1 MKYIFIGRI
10 VNTHALKGEVR
21 IVSDFEFKDRIFKE
35 NTLLYIGENKDKEII
50 ETYRKHKQFDMVK
63 FKGIDYINDVLKY
76 KGSKVYIDESI
87 LNLKDDEILISEL
100 INMDVYNDN
109 KYVGRIT
116 EYRSDNGN
124 NMLRVNNKLIPY
136 NKDFITKIDKENIAN
151 LLQINMKPAN
161 EANKGKFE

>member
-136 NKDFITKIDKENIAN
+136 NKDFITKIDKENKSIYFHDIG
-151 LLQINMKPAN
+151 LFL
-161 EANKGKFE
+161 

>member
-87 LNLKDDEILISEL
+87 LNLKDNEILISDL

-109 KYVGRIT
+109 KYVGKIT

-136 NKDFITKIDKENIAN
+136 NKDFITKIDKENKIIYFHDIGVF
-151 LLQINMKPAN
+151 L
-161 EANKGKFE
+161 

>member
-109 KYVGRIT
+109 KYVGKIT

-136 NKDFITKIDKENIAN
+136 NKAFITKIDKENKSIYFHDIGVF
-151 LLQINMKPAN
+151 L
-161 EANKGKFE
+161 

>member
-109 KYVGRIT
+109 KYVGKIT

-136 NKDFITKIDKENIAN
+136 NKDFITKIDK
-151 LLQINMKPAN
+151 K
-161 EANKGKFE
+161 NKSIYFHDIGVFL

>member
-136 NKDFITKIDKENIAN
+136 NKDFITKIDKENKSIYFHDIGVF
-151 LLQINMKPAN
+151 LW
-161 EANKGKFE
+161 E

>member
-1 MKYIFIGRI
+1 MKYTFIGRI

-109 KYVGRIT
+109 KYVGKIT

-136 NKDFITKIDKENIAN
+136 NKDFITKIDKENKSIYFHDIGVF
-151 LLQINMKPAN
+151 L
-161 EANKGKFE
+161 

>member
-21 IVSDFEFKDRIFKE
+21 ILSDFEFKDRIFKE
-35 NTLLYIGENKDKEII
+35 NTILYIGENKDKEII

-109 KYVGRIT
+109 KYVGKIT

-136 NKDFITKIDKENIAN
+136 NKDFITKIDKENKSIYFHDIGVF
-151 LLQINMKPAN
+151 L
-161 EANKGKFE
+161 

>member
-63 FKGIDYINDVLKY
+63 FKEIDYINDVLKY

-87 LNLKDDEILISEL
+87 LNLKDDEILISDL
-100 INMDVYNDN
+100 INMDVYNNN
-109 KYVGRIT
+109 KYVGKIT

-136 NKDFITKIDKENIAN
+136 NKDFITKIDKENKIIYFHDIGVF
-151 LLQINMKPAN
+151 L
-161 EANKGKFE
+161 

>member
-35 NTLLYIGENKDKEII
+35 NTLTLLYIGENKDKEII

-109 KYVGRIT
+109 KYVGKIT

-136 NKDFITKIDKENIAN
+136 NKDFITKIDKENKSIYFHDIGVF
-151 LLQINMKPAN
+151 L
-161 EANKGKFE
+161 

>member
-136 NKDFITKIDKENIAN
+136 NKDFITRIDKENKSIYFHDIGVF
-151 LLQINMKPAN
+151 L
-161 EANKGKFE
+161 

>member
-109 KYVGRIT
+109 KYVGKIT

-136 NKDFITKIDKENIAN
+136 NKDFITKIDKENKSIYFHDIGAF
-151 LLQINMKPAN
+151 L
-161 EANKGKFE
+161 

>member
-109 KYVGRIT
+109 KYVGKIT

-124 NMLRVNNKLIPY
+124 KMLRVNNKLIPY
-136 NKDFITKIDKENIAN
+136 NKDFITKIDKENKSIYFHDIGVF
-151 LLQINMKPAN
+151 L
-161 EANKGKFE
+161 